1 MAYRRNLNRKVRLS
15 ENRDMYEKRHHEGI
29 EEERQENLYHNVLKF
44 FQCSVPQEE
53 SSFLEGLIYEVYE
66 KILDMLFSGQSLEDM
81 KKIIKMNQESKDVL
95 IFLKVYE

>member
-44 FQCSVPQEE
+44 FQCLFPQEE
-53 SSFLEGLIYEVYE
+53 SSFLEGLSYEVYE
-66 KILDMLFSGQSLEDM
+66 KILDMLFSGQSLE
-81 KKIIKMNQESKDVL
+81 KIIKMNQESKDVL